1 MKWVHHF
8 LRYADGRERHT
19 VRSIQT
25 ILLPVYHLFSF
36 FLFSFKYMPSATMY
50 SRLVGYNRDLTMPLS
65 SQPPNSTQKCYFLLI
80 DQSAQT
86 AVYTTAIR
94 AVVYCL
100 SSNKLLAS
108 LCNCCPFLYKHYSL
122 SRLGSNQFNLPV
134 QLVG

>member
-1 MKWVHHF
+1 
-8 LRYADGRERHT
+8 
-19 VRSIQT
+19 
-25 ILLPVYHLFSF
+25 
-36 FLFSFKYMPSATMY
+36 MPSATMY
-50 SRLVGYNRDLTMPLS
+50 GRLVGYNRDLTMPLS
-65 SQPPNSTQKCYFLLI
+65 SQPPHRTQKCYFLLI

-134 QLVG
+134 QLVLGKKNLQLNSLIINNK